1 MPVKIAERQ
10 VKLGKITAH
19 YLTAGEGPP
28 LVLLHG
34 VGDSAATWARVMP
47 ALARSHRVYAP
58 SFPGFGYSDKP
69 KADYSPAF
77 FTDFMLDFLD
87 ALAIERA
94 ALVGNSLGGLVVLRL
109 ALANPA
115 RFTALG
121 LVDSSGLG
129 REVSLALRLLTLP
142 GYGNLAVAWN
152 KTRVGAAQWAL
163 GMAALLFARPTR
175 VPAEWLALEYRM
187 ARLPGF
193 MEATRA
199 ALKSGL
205 NMRGQRYREIL
216 LDELPRLPMPV
227 LVVWGERDRV
237 VPASHARSAVGRL
250 ARGQMAIVPDCGH
263 LPQLEQADHFSAVL
277 TRFLTEQRAQS
288 A

>member
-1 MPVKIAERQ
+1 MAVEIVERQ
-10 VKLGKITAH
+10 VKLGEITTR
-19 YLTAGEGPP
+19 YLTAGEGAP

-34 VGDSAATWARVMP
+34 VGDSAATWSRVLP

-69 KADYSPAF
+69 RADYSPTF
-77 FTDFMLDFLD
+77 FAKFALDFLD
-87 ALAIERA
+87 ALGIDRT
-94 ALVGNSLGGLVVLRL
+94 ALVGNSLGGLVAMRL
-109 ALANPA
+109 ALSNPA

-205 NMRGQRYREIL
+205 TMRGQRDREIL

-227 LVVWGERDRV
+227 LVVWGARDRV

-250 ARGQMAIVPDCGH
+250 GRGQMTIFPDCGH
-263 LPQLEQADHFSAVL
+263 LPQLEQADQLAAVL
-277 TRFLTEQRAQS
+277 TRFLMEHGAQS